1 MVTLINVPYPY
12 EMYILVASKD
22 NKQIHFRQLYIVIR
36 KLNRHYD
43 SNYWLFSVSRSVV
56 SDLMDC
62 TPPGSSAYLICQT
75 RILEWVAIPFSRG
88 SPVPGTKPG
97 CPGWQADSLSLSYHG
112 SSESKGMGNLG
123 KVYLR
128 RCTWETNCRFPWTLC
143 SCASELVLTY
153 C

>member
-12 EMYILVASKD
+12 EMYILVASED

-62 TPPGSSAYLICQT
+62 TLPGSSAYLISQT

-88 SPVPGTKPG
+88 SS
-97 CPGWQADSLSLSYHG
+97 CPRDQTWVSWMAGRFFTTELQG

-123 KVYLR
+123 KV
-128 RCTWETNCRFPWTLC
+128 
-143 SCASELVLTY
+143 
-153 C
+153 

>member
-1 MVTLINVPYPY
+1 MVTLINVPYTY
-12 EMYILVASKD
+12 EMYILVASED

-62 TPPGSSAYLICQT
+62 TLPGSSAYLISQT

-88 SPVPGTKPG
+88 SSCPRDQTWVSWMAGRFFTTELPGK
-97 CPGWQADSLSLSYHG
+97 
-112 SSESKGMGNLG
+112 
-123 KVYLR
+123 
-128 RCTWETNCRFPWTLC
+128 F
-143 SCASELVLTY
+143 
-153 C
+153 